1 MRPGCKMRGNEVR
14 KAINILSVVLVLGIA
29 GAAMGES
36 FHFTVTADPR
46 DYHDKFGDTL
56 NAINTLV
63 DVDGPGVFHVSLGD
77 IDHTIPDNRAEIDT
91 YFGAD
96 ALWYPGVGN
105 HEAETPED
113 MTWLRD
119 EYNFGNNGRDPLK
132 NFTNEDGPATTLET
146 NYTWAH
152 ENAYFIQL
160 NQYWDGSDDTGA
172 RGDVVPALRTWL
184 AAKLEANIQPV
195 VFVFGHEP
203 AFPENRHG
211 DDSLNAEPYNRDPF
225 WQLLEENEVN
235 AYFCGHTHDYS
246 KHLGNR
252 NGEGSV
258 WQIDAGAAGNGT
270 DETFIDVTVTDTEVT
285 YDVYDNSNGGTWAKL
300 EGWSTPLID
309 TSPPPPLPNPIIAQ
323 CYFDEPP
330 EGTEDWTPGVG
341 DEDLGFATT
350 GGANDYLG
358 TYDSDSSAWRY
369 RMRTTEAEVEMDPVD
384 LTGKTDVTVSIEVSI
399 TDTGWEGYEDSNGY
413 EYFIVTVTNGD
424 ETFDVAREE
433 GTLAGLDKDAWLY
446 YEFAIPDDWTEA
458 TLSFSS
464 RTNSSVDAEAVNFDN
479 IVFRGVPEPAT
490 FTLLAFG
497 GLSLLRRRRK

>member
-1 MRPGCKMRGNEVR
+1 MRPGCKMRGSEVR
-14 KAINILSVVLVLGIA
+14 KAINLLSVVLVLGVA

-63 DVDGPGVFHVSLGD
+63 AGPGVFHVSPGD
-77 IDHTIPDNRAEIDT
+77 IDHTVAENRAEIDT

-119 EYNFGNNGRDPLK
+119 EYNTGNAGVRTPLK
-132 NFTNEDGPATTLET
+132 NSTNQDGPATTLET
-146 NYTWAH
+146 NYTWDYG
-152 ENAYFIQL
+152 NAYFIQL
-160 NQYWDGSDDTGA
+160 NQYWDGSSDTGA

-184 AAKLEANIQPV
+184 AAKLDANTKPV

-225 WQLLEENEVN
+225 WQLLEEKEVN

-270 DETFIDVTVTDTEVT
+270 DETFIDVIVTDTKVT
-285 YDVYDNSNGGTWAKL
+285 YDVYDNSTGTWAKL

-330 EGTEDWTPGVG
+330 EGTKDWTPGTG

-384 LTGKTDVTVSIEVSI
+384 LTGKTGVTVSIEVSI
-399 TDTGWEGYEDSNGY
+399 TDTSWESGD
-413 EYFIVTVTNGD
+413 YFIVTVTNGVD
-424 ETFDVAREE
+424 TIDLAREVGE
-433 GTLAGLDKDAWLY
+433 LDLDALDKEAWLY
-446 YEFAIPDDWTEA
+446 YEVAIPDDWTVA
-458 TLSFSS
+458 ILSFSS

-490 FTLLAFG
+490 LTLLAFG